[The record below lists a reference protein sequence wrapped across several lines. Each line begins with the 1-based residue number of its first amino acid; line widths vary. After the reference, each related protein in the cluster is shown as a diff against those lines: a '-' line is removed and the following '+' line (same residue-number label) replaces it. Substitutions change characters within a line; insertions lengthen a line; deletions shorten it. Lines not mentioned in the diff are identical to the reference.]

1 MPESNDNEINVAQLM
16 QHLREE
22 AAQLK
27 QEEHRAAH
35 IEASASRFMIAG
47 QMLPQINLPALNL
60 QPEFHTRANNRYH
73 VNELLKYHDRDFV
86 RHAYRAL
93 LGREPD
99 DDGLRHYLES
109 LRGGQAEKID
119 VLTGLRDSTEGRQ
132 NSVQVDGLN
141 RLVLMRKFARVP
153 VFGYF
158 VQAVIALLGLPILV
172 RNQRQAEAFAQVRQQ
187 KIVEAINET
196 NLQFADYASQNNAT
210 LKRLMSVAQDIL
222 EDQKNIRKEI
232 YTRLDADQDRT
243 NRQLDELIREV
254 RDQVQQHSVNVQRQS
269 ETLAAQ
275 FGERATRGEA
285 VLARLIEQL
294 ETLAQEMTS
303 KQQQT
308 RAALTIQESR
318 VARLLEE
325 TTARLPDSFDQEQL
339 QVFADEQQHL
349 RDAHY
354 VSFED
359 HFRGTREV
367 ITERLRVYLPVL
379 ESAGITRDILDIGCG
394 RGEWL
399 QLIKDEGWQGRG
411 VDTNRLMVEQG
422 AERGL
427 EVIEADVIAYLRATP
442 DASLS
447 AITSFHLI
455 EHLPFE
461 TLNKFLDEIIRTLKP
476 GGVVILETP
485 NPENVLV
492 GSCHFYL
499 DPTHRNP
506 LPYQTMQ
513 YLFETRGLARIEV
526 LKLHAW
532 ETAQL
537 KGDSE
542 LIALINKYFY
552 GPFDYGIIGWKN

>member
-16 QHLREE
+16 QHLRGE

-27 QEEHRAAH
+27 AEEHRAAN
-35 IEASASRFMIAG
+35 IEASASRFVIAG
-47 QMLPQINLPALNL
+47 QTLPQINLPALNL
-60 QPEFHTRANNRYH
+60 QPEFHTRADNRYH

-86 RHAYRAL
+86 RNAYRAIL
-93 LGREPD
+93 LREPD
-99 DDGLRHYLES
+99 AAGLDHYLES
-109 LRGGQAEKID
+109 LRRGQAEKID
-119 VLTGLRDSTEGRQ
+119 VLESLRDSTEGQR
-132 NSVQVDGLN
+132 NSVQVDGLAW
-141 RLVLMRKFARVP
+141 LLMMRKLTRVP
-153 VFGYF
+153 GVGYIVEF
-158 VQAVIALLGLPILV
+158 VIALAGLPVLV
-172 RNQRQAEAFAQVRQQ
+172 RNQRQSEAFAQVRQQ
-187 KIVEAINET
+187 EIVEAINEA
-196 NLQFADYASQNNAT
+196 NLQLTGYANETNAT
-210 LKRLMSVAQDIL
+210 LKRLMIAAADIF
-222 EDQKNIRKEI
+222 EDQRNIRKEI
-232 YTRLDADQDRT
+232 YTRLDADQDRI
-243 NRQLDELIREV
+243 NRQLDELIRQV
-254 RDQVQQHSVNVQRQS
+254 RDEIQSHFVNVQKQS
-269 ETLAAQ
+269 ATLAAQ

-285 VLARLIEQL
+285 VMARLVEQL
-294 ETLAQEMTS
+294 ETLAKEMTT

-325 TTARLPDSFDQEQL
+325 TTARLPAPLDQEQL
-339 QVFADEQQHL
+339 RVYADEHQHL
-349 RDAHY
+349 RDARY

-367 ITERLRVYLPVL
+367 IKERLRVYLPIL
-379 ESAGITRDILDIGCG
+379 KDARITRDILDIGCG

-422 AERGL
+422 RANGL
-427 EVIEADVIAYLRATP
+427 EMIEEDVIAYLRGLP

-447 AITSFHLI
+447 AITSFHMI

-461 TLNKFLDEIIRTLKP
+461 TLNKFLDEIVRTLKP
-476 GGVVILETP
+476 EGVVILETP

-492 GSCHFYL
+492 GSCQFYL

-513 YLFETRGLARIEV
+513 YLFESRGLARVEV
-526 LKLHAW
+526 MKLHPW
-532 ETAQL
+532 ESAQL

-552 GPFDYGIIGWKN
+552 GPFDYGIIGWKT